1 MKTAELTSPTLDL
14 WVAKALGFGDKVRF
28 TEYGEGYDEECFF
41 FHPVLDAAGFE
52 IYPSGDRWCP
62 ASKWEHG
69 GPIIDRERM
78 NFATIGTGLPDENG
92 NAPIVAIPQEARR
105 AMEGPTHLI
114 AAMRAFVASRFGDTV
129 PDEAGTR

>member
-1 MKTAELTSPTLDL
+1 MKTAELTSPALDR

-52 IYPSGDRWCP
+52 VYPSGGRWCP

-69 GPIIDRERM
+69 GPIIEREKISIERIGDDATGDRT
-78 NFATIGTGLPDENG
+78 AYAYTTD
-92 NAPIVAIPQEARR
+92 APLDGQHADTA
-105 AMEGPTHLI
+105 LI
-114 AAMRAFVASRFGDTV
+114 AAMRSFVASKFGDEV
-129 PDEAGTR
+129 PDEVQS